1 MRCWS
6 QFNFAIGGVWTPS
19 SPQWSPHSTKLQST
33 DHAGE
38 EQEDECDDVDE
49 YFQGWFISYD
59 DVVMLLILMVI
70 MMIKTIKTFDDD
82 DHDDLVDDNDDG
94 GG

>member
-1 MRCWS
+1 MGRMMRCWS

-49 YFQGWFISYD
+49 YFQGWFILYNDGDYGAQCD
-59 DVVMLLILMVI
+59 DVNDHADG
-70 MMIKTIKTFDDD
+70 DDED
-82 DHDDLVDDNDDG
+82 
-94 GG
+94 

>member
-38 EQEDECDDVDE
+38 GEEQEEECDDVDE
-49 YFQGWFISYD
+49 YFQGWLYYKTMVIM
-59 DVVMLLILMVI
+59 VLIVMLLIPMVM
-70 MMIKTIKTFDDD
+70 MMIKTM
-82 DHDDLVDDNDDG
+82 LGWSYV
-94 GG
+94 